1 MSSSETQAAILGA
14 ARELVLRDGFAA
26 LSTRKVADEA
36 GVPQSQIH
44 YHFGT
49 REQLVLSVLEA
60 EDASLV
66 ARQSALYAG
75 DEPLSSQ
82 WKRACDYLDDDLES
96 GYVRIL
102 HEMMAA
108 GWSTEVVGARVRRV
122 YDGWTAV
129 LTDAARRASAR
140 GIRFGALTVEE
151 MVALVS
157 AAFIGAEAMI
167 LSGTEGPTRPFR
179 DALRAI
185 GRLIAAEEARLAALE
200 QEVRS

>member
-1 MSSSETQAAILGA
+1 MAGSDTRATILAA
-14 ARELVLRDGFAA
+14 ARTSVLRDGFAA

-66 ARQSALYAG
+66 ARQAALYAG
-75 DEPLSSQ
+75 DEPLSAQ
-82 WKRACDYLDDDLES
+82 WARACDYLDDDLDS

-108 GWSTEVVGARVRRV
+108 GWSTEVVGERVRRV
-122 YDGWTAV
+122 YDGWTTV
-129 LTDAARRASAR
+129 LTDAAERASAR
-140 GIRFGALTVEE
+140 GIRFGGLTPAE
-151 MVALVS
+151 VATLVG
-157 AAFIGAEAMI
+157 AAFVGAEAMI

-200 QEVRS
+200 AEVGS